1 MVCGNCGR
9 KLKDPVSI
17 KIGYG
22 PVCRAE
28 LGIKVGEK
36 LKIKSAKSSS
46 ESTNPKNEYDIPG
59 QTSIFD
65 HPDWLP
71 DDMLEENDGQRQI

>member
-1 MVCGNCGR
+1 MICGHCGR
-9 KLKDPVSI
+9 KLKDPVSV

-22 PVCRAE
+22 PICRAE

-36 LKIKSAKSSS
+36 PKRRSMRKPS
-46 ESTNPKNEYDIPG
+46 EPANPEKGYDIPG

-71 DDMLEENDGQRQI
+71 DDMLEERDGQRQS